1 MTWSDIMGIVAASI
15 LSLGGGGAIVIGF
28 SSWLGK
34 IWANRLMEVERARHA
49 QALVKLQSE
58 LRHESEAALSALRTE
73 LETYKEK
80 HLKGF
85 SDKLT
90 IYRLV
95 TDVIIDLLAN
105 LDIIRASGELPPD
118 AAARF
123 DKFNRGRLQAYG
135 YLSMLAP
142 QSVMDA
148 MDALIDHLILI
159 AHGQE
164 PYSWPAVRG
173 LALNLINESRK
184 DVGIDPSPIEYRGK
198 L

>member
-1 MTWSDIMGIVAASI
+1 MGIVTASI
-15 LSLGGGGAIVIGF
+15 LSVGGGGAIVVGL

-34 IWANRLMEVERARHA
+34 VWANRLMEIERAKHA
-49 QALVKLQSE
+49 QDLVKLQSE

-85 SDKLT
+85 SDKLA

-95 TDVIIDLLAN
+95 VDVIIDLLATF
-105 LDIIRASGELPPD
+105 DMISVSGAPPSD

-123 DKFNRGRLQAYG
+123 DKFNRGRMQAYG
-135 YLSMLAP
+135 YLCMLAP
-142 QSVMDA
+142 QSAIDA
-148 MDALIDHLILI
+148 MDDLIDRLILI
-159 AHGQE
+159 AHAQE
-164 PYSWPAVRG
+164 PYSWPAIRG
-173 LALNLINESRK
+173 LALKLINEIRK